1 MSPSDVTLERTLPNS
16 IESERAVLGA
26 IILDHKAIFPAAEI
40 LTVEDF
46 YLEDH
51 REIFRAMLALA
62 EDETSIDLI
71 TLREELRRRGKEEAA
86 GGPAYVAS
94 LTDGLPRGLNVG
106 HYARTVR
113 EKATSRQLIQ
123 LSSEVM
129 SRCYEGEER
138 PAEIL
143 EKAESRIFRIASRE
157 ISGGFQP
164 TSELAAAAYR
174 EIEEAAKRKA
184 SVAGID
190 TGFADLNRMTGGFHN
205 QNLVVVAAR
214 PGLGKTSL
222 CLNIACHAAIRDGK
236 HVGIFSLEMSKPEL
250 MKRMISSE
258 SEVEAHRIE
267 SGYLGR
273 DDWERI
279 GRATAG
285 LSEAPIYIDDSA
297 NLTMLQVRAKAQRL
311 ALEQGL
317 DLVVVDY
324 LQLVSGSSR
333 RYENRTQEVTEI
345 SRGMKN
351 LAKELDIPVIAVS
364 QLNRE
369 VEKRSG
375 SRKPQLSDLR
385 ESGAIEQDSDL
396 VLFISREGVDDD
408 ADAEG
413 CTAEISIGKQRNGMT
428 GTFKLTFRKPI
439 TRFENHRNEVD
450 LHGPGYGP
458 GKTG

>member
-1 MSPSDVTLERTLPNS
+1 MPGGNITLEKTLPNS

-26 IILDHKAIFPAAEI
+26 VLLDDRAIFPASEI
-40 LTVEDF
+40 LTADDF
-46 YLEDH
+46 YLESH
-51 REIFRAMLALA
+51 REIFRAMLALS
-62 EDETSIDLI
+62 EEETSIDI
-71 TLREELRRRGKEEAA
+71 FTLREELRRRDKEEAA
-86 GGPAYVAS
+86 GGPAYLAS
-94 LTDGLPRGLNVG
+94 LTDGLLRGLNVG

-157 ISGGFQP
+157 IKGGFQP
-164 TSELAAAAYR
+164 ARELAGAAYR
-174 EIEEAAKRKA
+174 GIEEAAKRKA
-184 SVAGID
+184 PVAGID
-190 TGFADLNRMTGGFHN
+190 AGFTDLNRMTGGFHN

-222 CLNIACHAAIRDGK
+222 CLNVACHAAIRNGK
-236 HVGIFSLEMSKPEL
+236 HVGIFSLEMSKPEI
-250 MKRMISSE
+250 MKRMISSVA
-258 SEVEAHRIE
+258 EVEANRIQ
-267 SGYLGR
+267 SGYLSR
-273 DDWERI
+273 EDWAKI
-279 GRATAG
+279 GQATSS
-285 LSEAPIYIDDSA
+285 LSAAPIYIDDTA
-297 NLTMLQVRAKAQRL
+297 NLTILQVRTRAQRL
-311 ALEQGL
+311 ALEHGL
-317 DLVVVDY
+317 NLLVVDY

-375 SRKPQLSDLR
+375 NRRPQLSDLR
-385 ESGAIEQDSDL
+385 ESGSIEADADA
-396 VLFISREGVDDD
+396 VLFISREGMDDGEGGD
-408 ADAEG
+408 A

-428 GTFKLTFRKPI
+428 GAFKLTFRRPI

-450 LHGPGYGP
+450 
-458 GKTG
+458 